1 MPKENKAK
9 SILTGIRV
17 IEMSH
22 VMAAPTS
29 GLMLAD
35 LGADVIKVERLPGGD
50 DVRKLAPFVEGDSAP
65 FSMMNRNKRSIAL
78 NLKTDEGKAA
88 LRKLV
93 EGADVFIEN
102 YRKGAMEHYG
112 VGYEQVK
119 ESCPGLVYC
128 SISGYGRT
136 GPFAEKGGFDLV
148 AQGMS
153 GLMSITGESSERP
166 PVKIGAPVTDITAGT
181 LGAMGIL
188 AALFHKANTGEGQF
202 VDTSLFEAG
211 IMHTYWQ
218 SAIFMASGEL
228 PVAMGS
234 AHPLMA
240 PYQAFQTSDGWL
252 NIGSANQGLW
262 QKLTILLGAPELAD
276 DPRFKEPKGRI
287 ENLAALQAELTG
299 YFKSDTTEGWQ
310 KKLEDAGIPAGPVL
324 NIDQMTSHEQTR
336 AREMVQDVGASDGSP
351 LRVIGHPV
359 KYSKTPAAINRRAP
373 GIGEHTAEVLA
384 EFGYSKE
391 EIEALLAAAEK

>member
-1 MPKENKAK
+1 MAEK
-9 SILTGIRV
+9 SKTLLDGVRV

-22 VMAAPTS
+22 VMAAPAT

-35 LGADVIKVERLPGGD
+35 MGADVIKVERLPLGD
-50 DVRKLAPFVEGDSAP
+50 DVRRLAPYVDEESAP
-65 FSMMNRNKRSIAL
+65 FAMMNRNKRSIGL

-88 LRKLV
+88 LKKLIK
-93 EGADVFIEN
+93 GADVFIEN
-102 YRKGAMEHYG
+102 YRQGAMEHYG

-119 ESCPGLVYC
+119 ADNPGLIYC

-136 GPFAEKGGFDLV
+136 GPYAEKGGFDLV

-153 GLMSITGESSERP
+153 GLMSITGESAERP
-166 PVKIGAPVTDITAGT
+166 PVKVGAPVTDITAGT

-188 AALFHKANTGEGQF
+188 AALFHKAQTGEGQF

-262 QKLTILLGAPELAD
+262 QKLTALLGVPELAD
-276 DPRFKEPKGRI
+276 DERFREPKDRM
-287 ENLAALQAELTG
+287 ENLAELVDELTG
-299 YFKSDTTEGWQ
+299 FFKTDTTDAWQ
-310 KKLEDAGIPAGPVL
+310 QKLEDAGIPAGPVL
-324 NIDQMTSHEQTR
+324 NIEQMTANEQTL
-336 AREMVQDVGASDGSP
+336 ARDMVADVGSSQGSS
-351 LRVIGHPV
+351 LRVLGHPV
-359 KYSKTPAAINRRAP
+359 KYSETPAAIQRRAP
-373 GIGEHTAEVLA
+373 GLGEHTEEVLA
-384 EFGYSKE
+384 EFGFTE
-391 EIEALLAAAEK
+391 AEIEELRGQLT

>member
-1 MPKENKAK
+1 MVAK
-9 SILTGIRV
+9 SILSGVRV

-22 VMAAPTS
+22 VMAAPTC

-35 LGADVIKVERLPGGD
+35 MGADVIKVERLPGGD
-50 DVRKLAPFVEGDSAP
+50 DVRKLAPFVDDESAP
-65 FSMMNRNKRSIAL
+65 FSMMNRNKRSIGL
-78 NLKTDEGKAA
+78 NLKTDEGKAT

-102 YRKGAMEHYG
+102 YRKGAMENYG

-119 ESCPGLVYC
+119 DACPGLVYC

-136 GPFAEKGGFDLV
+136 GPYADKGGFDLV

-166 PVKIGAPVTDITAGT
+166 PVKVGAPVTDITAGT
-181 LGAMGIL
+181 LAAMGVL
-188 AALFHKANTGEGQF
+188 AALLHKTNTGEGQF

-240 PYQAFQTSDGWL
+240 PYQAFQTGDGWL

-262 QKLTILLGAPELAD
+262 KKLTALLGVPELAE
-276 DPRFKEPKGRI
+276 DPRFIEPKDRMQ
-287 ENLAALQAELTG
+287 NLADLVEELSG
-299 YFKSDTTEGWQ
+299 FFKSDTTAAWQ
-310 KKLEDAGIPAGPVL
+310 QKLEDAGIPAGPVL
-324 NIDQMTSHEQTR
+324 NVDQMTSNEQTL
-336 AREMVQDVGASDGSP
+336 AREMVQDVGASTGSS

-359 KYSKTPAAINRRAP
+359 KYSETPAKINRRAP
-373 GIGEHTAEVLA
+373 GVGEHTTEVLA
-384 EFGYSKE
+384 EVGYSEE
-391 EIEALLAAAEK
+391 EIGDLVKASAIEI

>member
-1 MPKENKAK
+1 MLQEPKSLLA
-9 SILTGIRV
+9 GVRV

-22 VMAAPTS
+22 VMAAPTT

-35 LGADVIKVERLPGGD
+35 MGADVIKVERLPMGD
-50 DVRKLAPFVEGDSAP
+50 DVRRLAPYVDDESAP
-65 FSMMNRNKRSIAL
+65 FAMMNRNKRSIGL
-78 NLKTDEGKAA
+78 NLKTDAGKAA
-88 LRKLV
+88 LKRLI
-93 EGADVFIEN
+93 EGADVFVEN
-102 YRKGAMEHYG
+102 YRQGAMEHYG
-112 VGYEQVK
+112 VGYEQIK
-119 ESCPGLVYC
+119 DDNPGLIYC

-136 GPFAEKGGFDLV
+136 GPYAEKGGFDLV

-166 PVKIGAPVTDITAGT
+166 PVKVGAPVTDITAGT

-188 AALFHKANTGEGQF
+188 GALFHKAQSGEGQF

-262 QKLTILLGAPELAD
+262 QKLTAFLGLPELAD
-276 DPRFKEPKGRI
+276 DPRFREPKDRI
-287 ENLAALQAELTG
+287 DNLAELVDELTG
-299 YFKSDTTEGWQ
+299 FFKTDTTEAWQ
-310 KKLEDAGIPAGPVL
+310 QKLEAAGIPAGPVL
-324 NIDQMTSHEQTR
+324 NIEQMTTNEQTL
-336 AREMVQDVGASDGSP
+336 ARDMVADVGSSEGSS
-351 LRVIGHPV
+351 LRVLGHPV
-359 KYSKTPAAINRRAP
+359 KYSETPAAIQRRAP
-373 GIGEHTAEVLA
+373 GLGEHTEEVLK
-384 EFGYSKE
+384 EFGFSVE
-391 EIEALLAAAEK
+391 EIAELLFR

>member
-1 MPKENKAK
+1 MVAK
-9 SILTGIRV
+9 SILSGVRV

-22 VMAAPTS
+22 VMAAPTC

-35 LGADVIKVERLPGGD
+35 MGADVIKVERLPGGD
-50 DVRKLAPFVEGDSAP
+50 DVRKLAPFVDDESAP
-65 FSMMNRNKRSIAL
+65 FSMMNRNKRSIGL

-93 EGADVFIEN
+93 ESADVFIEN
-102 YRKGAMEHYG
+102 YRKGAMENYG

-119 ESCPGLVYC
+119 DACPGLVYC

-136 GPFAEKGGFDLV
+136 GPYADKGGFDLV

-166 PVKIGAPVTDITAGT
+166 PVKVGAPVTDITAGT
-181 LGAMGIL
+181 LAAMGVL
-188 AALFHKANTGEGQF
+188 AALLHKANTGEGQF

-262 QKLTILLGAPELAD
+262 KKLTALLGVPELAE
-276 DPRFKEPKGRI
+276 DPRFVEPKDRM
-287 ENLAALQAELTG
+287 ENLADLVGELSG
-299 YFKSDTTEGWQ
+299 FFKTDTTAAWQ
-310 KKLEDAGIPAGPVL
+310 QKLEDAGIPAGPVL
-324 NIDQMTSHEQTR
+324 NIDQMTSNEQTL
-336 AREMVQDVGASDGSP
+336 AREMVQDVGASTGSS
-351 LRVIGHPV
+351 LRVLGHPV
-359 KYSKTPAAINRRAP
+359 KYSETPAKINRRAP
-373 GIGEHTAEVLA
+373 GVGEHTAEVLA
-384 EFGYSKE
+384 EVGYSEE
-391 EIEALLAAAEK
+391 EILEMVKAEAIEK

>member
-1 MPKENKAK
+1 MLQEPKSLLA
-9 SILTGIRV
+9 GVRV

-22 VMAAPTS
+22 VMAAPTT

-35 LGADVIKVERLPGGD
+35 MGADVIKVERLPMGD
-50 DVRKLAPFVEGDSAP
+50 DVRRLEPYVDDESAP
-65 FSMMNRNKRSIAL
+65 FAMMNRNKRSIGL
-78 NLKTDEGKAA
+78 NLKTDVGKAA
-88 LRKLV
+88 LKRLIK
-93 EGADVFIEN
+93 GADVFVEN
-102 YRKGAMEHYG
+102 YRQGAMEHYG
-112 VGYEQVK
+112 VGYEQIK
-119 ESCPGLVYC
+119 DDNLGLIYC

-136 GPFAEKGGFDLV
+136 GPYAEKGGFDLV

-153 GLMSITGESSERP
+153 GIMSITGESAERP
-166 PVKIGAPVTDITAGT
+166 PVKVGAPVTDITAGT

-188 AALFHKANTGEGQF
+188 GALFHKAQSGEGQF

-262 QKLTILLGAPELAD
+262 QKLTAFLGVPELAD
-276 DPRFKEPKGRI
+276 DPRFREPKDRI
-287 ENLAALQAELTG
+287 DNLAELVDELTSF
-299 YFKSDTTEGWQ
+299 FKTDTTEAWQ
-310 KKLEDAGIPAGPVL
+310 QKLEAAGIPAGPVL
-324 NIDQMTSHEQTR
+324 NIEQMTANEQTL
-336 AREMVQDVGASDGSP
+336 ARDMVADVGSSEGSS
-351 LRVIGHPV
+351 LRVLGHPV
-359 KYSKTPAAINRRAP
+359 KYSETPAAIQRRAP
-373 GIGEHTAEVLA
+373 GLGEHTEEVLK
-384 EFGYSKE
+384 EFGFSVE
-391 EIEALLAAAEK
+391 EIAELLFR

>member
-1 MPKENKAK
+1 MLQEPKSLLA
-9 SILTGIRV
+9 GVRV

-22 VMAAPTS
+22 VMAAPTT

-35 LGADVIKVERLPGGD
+35 MGADVIKVERLPMGD
-50 DVRKLAPFVEGDSAP
+50 DVRRLEPYVDDESAP
-65 FSMMNRNKRSIAL
+65 FAMMNRNKRSIGL
-78 NLKTDEGKAA
+78 NLKTDVGKAA
-88 LRKLV
+88 LKRLI
-93 EGADVFIEN
+93 EGADVFVEN
-102 YRKGAMEHYG
+102 YRQGAMEHYG
-112 VGYEQVK
+112 VGYEQIK
-119 ESCPGLVYC
+119 DDNLGLIYC

-136 GPFAEKGGFDLV
+136 GPYAEKGGFDLV

-153 GLMSITGESSERP
+153 GIMSITGESAERP
-166 PVKIGAPVTDITAGT
+166 PVKVGAPVTDITAGT

-188 AALFHKANTGEGQF
+188 GALFHKAQSGEGQF

-262 QKLTILLGAPELAD
+262 QKLTAFLGVPELAD
-276 DPRFKEPKGRI
+276 DPRFREPKDRI
-287 ENLAALQAELTG
+287 DNLAELVDELTSF
-299 YFKSDTTEGWQ
+299 FKTDTTEAWQ
-310 KKLEDAGIPAGPVL
+310 QKLEAAGIPAGPVL
-324 NIDQMTSHEQTR
+324 NIEQMTANEQTL
-336 AREMVQDVGASDGSP
+336 ARDMVADVGSSEGSS
-351 LRVIGHPV
+351 LRVLGHPV
-359 KYSKTPAAINRRAP
+359 KYSETPATIQRRAP
-373 GIGEHTAEVLA
+373 GLGEHTEEVLK
-384 EFGYSKE
+384 EFGFSVE
-391 EIEALLAAAEK
+391 EIAELLFR

>member
-1 MPKENKAK
+1 MLQEPKSLLADV
-9 SILTGIRV
+9 RV

-22 VMAAPTS
+22 VMAAPTT

-35 LGADVIKVERLPGGD
+35 MGADVIKVERLPMGD
-50 DVRKLAPFVEGDSAP
+50 DVRRLAPYVDDESAP
-65 FSMMNRNKRSIAL
+65 FAMMNRNKRSIGL
-78 NLKTDEGKAA
+78 NLKTDVGKAA
-88 LRKLV
+88 LKRLI
-93 EGADVFIEN
+93 EGADVFVEN
-102 YRKGAMEHYG
+102 YRQGAMEHYG
-112 VGYEQVK
+112 VGYEQIK
-119 ESCPGLVYC
+119 DDNLGLIYC

-136 GPFAEKGGFDLV
+136 GPYAEKGGFDLV

-153 GLMSITGESSERP
+153 GIMSITGESAERP
-166 PVKIGAPVTDITAGT
+166 PVKVGAPVTDITAGT

-188 AALFHKANTGEGQF
+188 GALFHKAQSGEGQF

-262 QKLTILLGAPELAD
+262 QKLTAFLGVPELAD
-276 DPRFKEPKGRI
+276 DPRFREPKDRI
-287 ENLAALQAELTG
+287 DNLAELVDELTSF
-299 YFKSDTTEGWQ
+299 FKTDTTEAWQ
-310 KKLEDAGIPAGPVL
+310 QKLEAAGIPAGPVL
-324 NIDQMTSHEQTR
+324 NIEQMTANEQTL
-336 AREMVQDVGASDGSP
+336 ARDMVADVGSSEGSS
-351 LRVIGHPV
+351 LRVLGHPV
-359 KYSKTPAAINRRAP
+359 KYSETPA
-373 GIGEHTAEVLA
+373 
-384 EFGYSKE
+384 
-391 EIEALLAAAEK
+391 

>member
-1 MPKENKAK
+1 MLQEPKSLLA
-9 SILTGIRV
+9 GVRV

-22 VMAAPTS
+22 VMAAPTT

-35 LGADVIKVERLPGGD
+35 MGADVIKVERLPMGD
-50 DVRKLAPFVEGDSAP
+50 DVRRLEPYVDDESAP
-65 FSMMNRNKRSIAL
+65 FAMMNRNKRSIGL
-78 NLKTDEGKAA
+78 NLKTDVGKAA
-88 LRKLV
+88 LKRLI
-93 EGADVFIEN
+93 EGADVFVEN
-102 YRKGAMEHYG
+102 YRQGAMEHYG
-112 VGYEQVK
+112 VGYEQIK
-119 ESCPGLVYC
+119 DDNPGLIYC

-136 GPFAEKGGFDLV
+136 GPYAEKGGFDLV

-153 GLMSITGESSERP
+153 GIMSITGESAERP
-166 PVKIGAPVTDITAGT
+166 PVKVGAPVTDITAGT

-188 AALFHKANTGEGQF
+188 GALFHKAQSGEGQF

-262 QKLTILLGAPELAD
+262 QKLTAFLGVPELAD
-276 DPRFKEPKGRI
+276 DPRFREPKDRI
-287 ENLAALQAELTG
+287 DNLAELVDELTSF
-299 YFKSDTTEGWQ
+299 FKTDTTEAWQ
-310 KKLEDAGIPAGPVL
+310 QKLEAAGIPAGPVL
-324 NIDQMTSHEQTR
+324 NIEQMTANEQTL
-336 AREMVQDVGASDGSP
+336 ARDMVADVGSSEGSS
-351 LRVIGHPV
+351 LRVLGHPV
-359 KYSKTPAAINRRAP
+359 KYSETPAAIQRRAP
-373 GIGEHTAEVLA
+373 GLGEHTEEVLK
-384 EFGYSKE
+384 EFGFSVE
-391 EIEALLAAAEK
+391 EIAELLFR

>member
-1 MPKENKAK
+1 MLQEPKSLLA
-9 SILTGIRV
+9 GVRV

-22 VMAAPTS
+22 VMAAPTT

-35 LGADVIKVERLPGGD
+35 MGADVIKVERLPMGD
-50 DVRKLAPFVEGDSAP
+50 DVRRLEPYVDDESAP
-65 FSMMNRNKRSIAL
+65 FAMMNRNKRSIGL
-78 NLKTDEGKAA
+78 NLKTDVGKAA
-88 LRKLV
+88 LKRLI
-93 EGADVFIEN
+93 EGADVFVEN
-102 YRKGAMEHYG
+102 YRQGAMEHYG
-112 VGYEQVK
+112 VGYEQIK
-119 ESCPGLVYC
+119 DDNLGLIYC

-136 GPFAEKGGFDLV
+136 GPYAEKGGFDLV

-153 GLMSITGESSERP
+153 GIMSITGESAERP
-166 PVKIGAPVTDITAGT
+166 PVKVGAPVTDITAGT

-188 AALFHKANTGEGQF
+188 GALFHKAQSGEGQF

-262 QKLTILLGAPELAD
+262 QKLTAFLGVPELAD
-276 DPRFKEPKGRI
+276 DPRFREPKDRI
-287 ENLAALQAELTG
+287 DNLADLVDELTSF
-299 YFKSDTTEGWQ
+299 FKTDTTEAWQ
-310 KKLEDAGIPAGPVL
+310 QKLEAAGIPAGPVL
-324 NIDQMTSHEQTR
+324 NIEQMTANEQTL
-336 AREMVQDVGASDGSP
+336 ARDMVADVGSSEGSS
-351 LRVIGHPV
+351 LRVLGHPV
-359 KYSKTPAAINRRAP
+359 KYSETPAAIQRRAP
-373 GIGEHTAEVLA
+373 GLGEHTEEVLK
-384 EFGYSKE
+384 EFGFSVE
-391 EIEALLAAAEK
+391 EIAELLFR

>member
-1 MPKENKAK
+1 LAENSK
-9 SILTGIRV
+9 SLLAGVRV

-22 VMAAPTS
+22 VMAAPTT

-35 LGADVIKVERLPGGD
+35 MGADVIKVERLPMGD
-50 DVRKLAPFVEGDSAP
+50 DVRRLAPYVDDESAP
-65 FSMMNRNKRSIAL
+65 FAMMNRNKRSIGL
-78 NLKTDEGKAA
+78 DLKTDEGKAA
-88 LRKLV
+88 LKKLI

-102 YRKGAMEHYG
+102 YRQGAMEHYG

-119 ESCPGLVYC
+119 ADNPGLIYC

-136 GPFAEKGGFDLV
+136 GPYAEKGGFDLV

-153 GLMSITGESSERP
+153 GLMSITGEGAERP
-166 PVKIGAPVTDITAGT
+166 PVKVGAPVTDITAGT

-188 AALFHKANTGEGQF
+188 AALFHKTQTGEGQF

-262 QKLTILLGAPELAD
+262 QKLTALLGVPELAD
-276 DPRFKEPKGRI
+276 DPRFREPKDRMD
-287 ENLAALQAELTG
+287 NLAELVDELTG
-299 YFKSDTTEGWQ
+299 FFKTDTTEAWQ
-310 KKLEDAGIPAGPVL
+310 QKLEDAGIPAGPVL
-324 NIDQMTSHEQTR
+324 NIEQMTSNEQTV
-336 AREMVQDVGASDGSP
+336 AREMVADVGSSKGSS
-351 LRVIGHPV
+351 LRVLGHPV
-359 KYSKTPAAINRRAP
+359 KYSETPAAIHRRAP
-373 GIGEHTAEVLA
+373 GLGEHTEEVLE
-384 EFGYSKE
+384 EFGFSAE
-391 EIEALLAAAEK
+391 EIEELRGQLT

>member
-1 MPKENKAK
+1 MLQEPKSLLA
-9 SILTGIRV
+9 GVRV

-22 VMAAPTS
+22 VMAAPTT

-35 LGADVIKVERLPGGD
+35 MGADVIKVERLPMGD
-50 DVRKLAPFVEGDSAP
+50 DVRRLEPYVDDESAP
-65 FSMMNRNKRSIAL
+65 FAMMNRNKRSIGL
-78 NLKTDEGKAA
+78 NLKTDVGKAA
-88 LRKLV
+88 LKRLIK
-93 EGADVFIEN
+93 GADVFVEN
-102 YRKGAMEHYG
+102 YRQGSMEHYG
-112 VGYEQVK
+112 VGYEQIK
-119 ESCPGLVYC
+119 DDNPGLIYC

-136 GPFAEKGGFDLV
+136 GPYAEKGGFDLV

-153 GLMSITGESSERP
+153 GIMSITGESAERP
-166 PVKIGAPVTDITAGT
+166 PVKVGAPVTDITAGT

-188 AALFHKANTGEGQF
+188 GALFHKAQSGEGQF

-262 QKLTILLGAPELAD
+262 QKLTAFLGVPELAD
-276 DPRFKEPKGRI
+276 DPRFREPKDRI
-287 ENLAALQAELTG
+287 DNLAELVDELTSF
-299 YFKSDTTEGWQ
+299 FKTDTTEAWQ
-310 KKLEDAGIPAGPVL
+310 QKLEAAGIPAGPVL
-324 NIDQMTSHEQTR
+324 NIEQMTANEQTL
-336 AREMVQDVGASDGSP
+336 ARDMVADVGSSEGSS
-351 LRVIGHPV
+351 LRVLGHPV
-359 KYSKTPAAINRRAP
+359 KYSETPAAIQRRAP
-373 GIGEHTAEVLA
+373 GLGEHTEEVLK
-384 EFGYSKE
+384 EFGFSVE
-391 EIEALLAAAEK
+391 EIAELLFR

>member
-1 MPKENKAK
+1 MGTK
-9 SILTGIRV
+9 SILSGIRV

-22 VMAAPTS
+22 VMAAPAT

-35 LGADVIKVERLPGGD
+35 MGADVIKVERLPGGD
-50 DVRKLAPFVEGDSAP
+50 DVRKLAPFVEGESAP
-65 FSMMNRNKRSIAL
+65 FSMMNRNKRSIGL

-93 EGADVFIEN
+93 EGADVFVEN

-119 ESCPGLVYC
+119 ENCPGLIYC

-136 GPFAEKGGFDLV
+136 GPYAEKGGFDLV

-166 PVKIGAPVTDITAGT
+166 PVKVGAPVTDITAGT

-218 SAIFMASGEL
+218 SAIFMASNEL

-252 NIGSANQGLW
+252 NIGAANPGLW
-262 QKLTILLGAPELAD
+262 KKLTELLGMPELAD
-276 DPRFKEPKGRI
+276 DPRFSEPEGRI
-287 ENLAALQAELTG
+287 INLLALVEELTG
-299 YFKSDTTEGWQ
+299 FFKTDTTEAWQ
-310 KKLEDAGIPAGPVL
+310 NKLEEAGIPAGPVL
-324 NIDQMTSHEQTR
+324 NIEQMTSNEQTL
-336 AREMVQDVGASDGSP
+336 ARDMIQDVGSSDGSS

-359 KYSKTPAAINRRAP
+359 KYSETPAKINRRAP
-373 GIGEHTAEVLA
+373 RIGEHTAEVLA
-384 EFGYSKE
+384 EFGYSE
-391 EIEALLAAAEK
+391 DEIAKTMKAAE

>member
-1 MPKENKAK
+1 MLQEPKSLLA
-9 SILTGIRV
+9 GVRV

-22 VMAAPTS
+22 VMAAPTT

-35 LGADVIKVERLPGGD
+35 MGADVIKVERLPMGD
-50 DVRKLAPFVEGDSAP
+50 DVRRLEPYVDDESAP
-65 FSMMNRNKRSIAL
+65 FAMMNRNKRSIGL
-78 NLKTDEGKAA
+78 NLKTDVGKAA
-88 LRKLV
+88 LKRLI
-93 EGADVFIEN
+93 EGADVFVEN
-102 YRKGAMEHYG
+102 YRQGAMEHYG
-112 VGYEQVK
+112 VGYEQIK
-119 ESCPGLVYC
+119 DDNLGLIYC

-136 GPFAEKGGFDLV
+136 GPYAEKGGFDLV

-153 GLMSITGESSERP
+153 GIMSITGESAERP
-166 PVKIGAPVTDITAGT
+166 PVKVGAPVTDITAGT

-188 AALFHKANTGEGQF
+188 GALFHKAQSGEGQF

-262 QKLTILLGAPELAD
+262 QKLTAFLGVPELAD
-276 DPRFKEPKGRI
+276 DPRFREPKDRI
-287 ENLAALQAELTG
+287 DNLAELVDELTG
-299 YFKSDTTEGWQ
+299 FFKTDTTEAWQ
-310 KKLEDAGIPAGPVL
+310 QKLEAAGIPAGPVL
-324 NIDQMTSHEQTR
+324 NIEQMTANEQTL
-336 AREMVQDVGASDGSP
+336 ARDMVVDVGSSEGSS
-351 LRVIGHPV
+351 LRVLGHPV
-359 KYSKTPAAINRRAP
+359 KYSETPATIQRRAP
-373 GIGEHTAEVLA
+373 GLGEHTEEVLK
-384 EFGYSKE
+384 EFGFSVE
-391 EIEALLAAAEK
+391 EIAELLFR

>member
-1 MPKENKAK
+1 MLQEPKSLLA
-9 SILTGIRV
+9 GVRV

-22 VMAAPTS
+22 VMAAPTT

-35 LGADVIKVERLPGGD
+35 MGADVIKVERLPMGD
-50 DVRKLAPFVEGDSAP
+50 DVRRLEPYVDDESAP
-65 FSMMNRNKRSIAL
+65 FAMMNRNKRSIGL
-78 NLKTDEGKAA
+78 NLKTDVGKAA
-88 LRKLV
+88 LKRLI
-93 EGADVFIEN
+93 EGADVFVEN
-102 YRKGAMEHYG
+102 YRQGAMEHYG
-112 VGYEQVK
+112 VGYEQIK
-119 ESCPGLVYC
+119 DDNLGLIYC

-136 GPFAEKGGFDLV
+136 GPYAEKGGFDLV

-153 GLMSITGESSERP
+153 GIMSITGESAERP
-166 PVKIGAPVTDITAGT
+166 PVKVGAPVTDITAGT

-188 AALFHKANTGEGQF
+188 GALFHKAQSGEGQF

-262 QKLTILLGAPELAD
+262 QKLTAFLGVPELAD
-276 DPRFKEPKGRI
+276 DPRFREPKDRI
-287 ENLAALQAELTG
+287 DNLAELVDELTSF
-299 YFKSDTTEGWQ
+299 FKTDTTEAWQ
-310 KKLEDAGIPAGPVL
+310 QKLEAAGIPAGPVL
-324 NIDQMTSHEQTR
+324 NIEQMTANEQTL
-336 AREMVQDVGASDGSP
+336 ARDMVADVGSSEGSS
-351 LRVIGHPV
+351 LRVLGHPV
-359 KYSKTPAAINRRAP
+359 KYSETPAAIQRRAP
-373 GIGEHTAEVLA
+373 GLGEHTEEVLK
-384 EFGYSKE
+384 EFGFSVE
-391 EIEALLAAAEK
+391 EIAELLFR

>member
-1 MPKENKAK
+1 MVAK
-9 SILTGIRV
+9 SILSGVRV

-22 VMAAPTS
+22 VMAAPTC

-35 LGADVIKVERLPGGD
+35 MGADVIKVERLPGGD
-50 DVRKLAPFVEGDSAP
+50 DVRKLAPFVDDESAP
-65 FSMMNRNKRSIAL
+65 FSMMNRNKRSIGL
-78 NLKTDEGKAA
+78 NLKTDGGKAA

-102 YRKGAMEHYG
+102 YRKGAMENYG

-119 ESCPGLVYC
+119 DACPGLVYC
-128 SISGYGRT
+128 AISGYGRT
-136 GPFAEKGGFDLV
+136 GPYADKGGFDLV

-153 GLMSITGESSERP
+153 GLMSITGESSKRP
-166 PVKIGAPVTDITAGT
+166 PVKVGAPVTDITAGT
-181 LGAMGIL
+181 LAAMGVL
-188 AALFHKANTGEGQF
+188 AALLHKANTGEGQF

-262 QKLTILLGAPELAD
+262 KKLTALLGVPELAE
-276 DPRFKEPKGRI
+276 DPRFVELKDRM
-287 ENLAALQAELTG
+287 ENLADLVEELSGFFMT
-299 YFKSDTTEGWQ
+299 DTTAVWQ
-310 KKLEDAGIPAGPVL
+310 QKLEDAGIPAGHVL
-324 NIDQMTSHEQTR
+324 NIDQMTSNEQTL
-336 AREMVQDVGASDGSP
+336 ARDMVQDVGASTGSS
-351 LRVIGHPV
+351 LRVLGHPV
-359 KYSKTPAAINRRAP
+359 KYSKTPAKINRRAP
-373 GIGEHTAEVLA
+373 GVGEHTAEVLA
-384 EFGYSKE
+384 EVGYTEE
-391 EIEALLAAAEK
+391 EIAEMVKAKAIEI

>member
-1 MPKENKAK
+1 MLQEPKSLLA
-9 SILTGIRV
+9 GVRV

-22 VMAAPTS
+22 VMAAPTT

-35 LGADVIKVERLPGGD
+35 MGADVIKVERLPMGD
-50 DVRKLAPFVEGDSAP
+50 DVRRLAPYVDDESAP
-65 FSMMNRNKRSIAL
+65 FAMMNRNKRSIGL
-78 NLKTDEGKAA
+78 NLKTDVGKAA
-88 LRKLV
+88 LKRLI
-93 EGADVFIEN
+93 EGADVFVEN
-102 YRKGAMEHYG
+102 YRQGAMEHYG
-112 VGYEQVK
+112 VGYEQIK
-119 ESCPGLVYC
+119 DDNPGLIYC

-136 GPFAEKGGFDLV
+136 GPYAEKGGFDLV

-153 GLMSITGESSERP
+153 GLMSITGESAERP
-166 PVKIGAPVTDITAGT
+166 PVKVGAPVTDITAGT

-188 AALFHKANTGEGQF
+188 GALFHKTQLGEGQF

-262 QKLTILLGAPELAD
+262 QKLTAFLGVPELAD
-276 DPRFKEPKGRI
+276 DPRFREPKDRMD
-287 ENLAALQAELTG
+287 NLAELVDELTG
-299 YFKSDTTEGWQ
+299 FFKTDTTEAWQ
-310 KKLEDAGIPAGPVL
+310 QKLEAAGIPAGPVL
-324 NIDQMTSHEQTR
+324 NIEQMTTNEQTL
-336 AREMVQDVGASDGSP
+336 ARDMVADVGSSEGSS
-351 LRVIGHPV
+351 LRVLGHPV
-359 KYSKTPAAINRRAP
+359 KYSETPATIQRRAP
-373 GIGEHTAEVLA
+373 GLGEHTEEVLK
-384 EFGYSKE
+384 EFGFSVE
-391 EIEALLAAAEK
+391 EIAELLFR

>member
-1 MPKENKAK
+1 MLQEPKSLLA
-9 SILTGIRV
+9 GVRV

-22 VMAAPTS
+22 VMAAPTT

-35 LGADVIKVERLPGGD
+35 MGADVIKVERLPMGD
-50 DVRKLAPFVEGDSAP
+50 DVRRLEPYVDDESAP
-65 FSMMNRNKRSIAL
+65 FAMMNRNKRSIGL
-78 NLKTDEGKAA
+78 NLKTDVGKAA
-88 LRKLV
+88 LKRLI
-93 EGADVFIEN
+93 EGADVFVEN
-102 YRKGAMEHYG
+102 YRQGAMEHYG
-112 VGYEQVK
+112 VGYEQIK
-119 ESCPGLVYC
+119 DDNLGLIYC

-136 GPFAEKGGFDLV
+136 GPYAEKGGFDLV

-153 GLMSITGESSERP
+153 GIMSITGESAERP
-166 PVKIGAPVTDITAGT
+166 PVKVGAPVTDITAGT

-188 AALFHKANTGEGQF
+188 GALFHKAQSGEGQF

-262 QKLTILLGAPELAD
+262 QKLTAFLGVPELAD
-276 DPRFKEPKGRI
+276 DPRFREPKDRI
-287 ENLAALQAELTG
+287 DNLAELVDELTG
-299 YFKSDTTEGWQ
+299 FFKTDTTEAWQ
-310 KKLEDAGIPAGPVL
+310 QKLEAAGIPAGPVL
-324 NIDQMTSHEQTR
+324 NIEQMTANEQTL
-336 AREMVQDVGASDGSP
+336 ARDMVADVGSSEGSS
-351 LRVIGHPV
+351 LRVLGHPV
-359 KYSKTPAAINRRAP
+359 KYSETPATIQRRAP
-373 GIGEHTAEVLA
+373 GLGEHTEEVLK
-384 EFGYSKE
+384 EFGFSVE
-391 EIEALLAAAEK
+391 EIAELLFR

>member
-1 MPKENKAK
+1 VLQEPKSLLA
-9 SILTGIRV
+9 GVRV

-22 VMAAPTS
+22 VMAAPTT

-35 LGADVIKVERLPGGD
+35 MGADVIKVERLPMGD
-50 DVRKLAPFVEGDSAP
+50 DVRRLEPYVDDESAP
-65 FSMMNRNKRSIAL
+65 FAMMNRNKRSIGL
-78 NLKTDEGKAA
+78 NLKTDVGKAA
-88 LRKLV
+88 LKRLI
-93 EGADVFIEN
+93 EGADVFVEN
-102 YRKGAMEHYG
+102 YRQGAMEHYG
-112 VGYEQVK
+112 VGYEQIK
-119 ESCPGLVYC
+119 DDNLGLIYC

-136 GPFAEKGGFDLV
+136 GPYAEKGGFDLV

-153 GLMSITGESSERP
+153 GIMSITGESAERP
-166 PVKIGAPVTDITAGT
+166 PVKVGAPVTDITAGT

-188 AALFHKANTGEGQF
+188 GALFHKAQSGEGQF

-262 QKLTILLGAPELAD
+262 QKLTAFLGVPELAD
-276 DPRFKEPKGRI
+276 DPRFREPKDRI
-287 ENLAALQAELTG
+287 DNLAELVDELTSF
-299 YFKSDTTEGWQ
+299 FKTDTTEAWQ
-310 KKLEDAGIPAGPVL
+310 QKLEAAGIPAGPVL
-324 NIDQMTSHEQTR
+324 NIEQMTANEQTL
-336 AREMVQDVGASDGSP
+336 ARDMVADVGSSEGSS
-351 LRVIGHPV
+351 LRVLGHPV
-359 KYSKTPAAINRRAP
+359 KYSETPAAIQRRAP
-373 GIGEHTAEVLA
+373 GLGEHTEEVLK
-384 EFGYSKE
+384 EFGFSVE
-391 EIEALLAAAEK
+391 EIAELLFR

>member
-1 MPKENKAK
+1 MLQEPKSLLA
-9 SILTGIRV
+9 GVRV

-22 VMAAPTS
+22 VMAAPTT

-35 LGADVIKVERLPGGD
+35 MGADVIKVERLPMGD
-50 DVRKLAPFVEGDSAP
+50 DVRRLEPYVDDESAP
-65 FSMMNRNKRSIAL
+65 FAMMNRNKRSIGL
-78 NLKTDEGKAA
+78 NLKTDVGKAA
-88 LRKLV
+88 LKRLIK
-93 EGADVFIEN
+93 GADVFVEN
-102 YRKGAMEHYG
+102 YRQGAMEHYG
-112 VGYEQVK
+112 VGYEQIK
-119 ESCPGLVYC
+119 DDNLGLIYC

-136 GPFAEKGGFDLV
+136 GPYAEKGGFDLV

-153 GLMSITGESSERP
+153 GIMSITGESAERP
-166 PVKIGAPVTDITAGT
+166 PVKVGAPVTDITAGT

-188 AALFHKANTGEGQF
+188 GALFHKAQSGEGQF

-262 QKLTILLGAPELAD
+262 QKLTAFLGVPELAD
-276 DPRFKEPKGRI
+276 DPRFREPKDRI
-287 ENLAALQAELTG
+287 DNLAELVDELTSF
-299 YFKSDTTEGWQ
+299 FKTDTTEAWQ
-310 KKLEDAGIPAGPVL
+310 QKLEAAGIPAGPVL
-324 NIDQMTSHEQTR
+324 NIEQMTANEQTL
-336 AREMVQDVGASDGSP
+336 ARDMVADVGSSEGSS
-351 LRVIGHPV
+351 LRVLGHPV
-359 KYSKTPAAINRRAP
+359 KYSETPATIQRRAP
-373 GIGEHTAEVLA
+373 GLGEHTEEVLK
-384 EFGYSKE
+384 EFGFSVE
-391 EIEALLAAAEK
+391 EIAELLFR

>member
-1 MPKENKAK
+1 MLQEPKSLLA
-9 SILTGIRV
+9 GVRV

-22 VMAAPTS
+22 VMAAPTT

-35 LGADVIKVERLPGGD
+35 MGADVIKVERLPMGD
-50 DVRKLAPFVEGDSAP
+50 DVRRLEPYVDDESAP
-65 FSMMNRNKRSIAL
+65 FAMMNRNKRSIGL
-78 NLKTDEGKAA
+78 NLKTDVGKAA
-88 LRKLV
+88 LKRLI
-93 EGADVFIEN
+93 EGADVFVEN
-102 YRKGAMEHYG
+102 YRQGAMEHYG
-112 VGYEQVK
+112 VGYEQIK
-119 ESCPGLVYC
+119 DDNLGLIYC

-136 GPFAEKGGFDLV
+136 GPYAEKGGFDLV

-153 GLMSITGESSERP
+153 GIMSITGESAERP
-166 PVKIGAPVTDITAGT
+166 PVKVGAPVTDITAGT

-188 AALFHKANTGEGQF
+188 GALFHKAQSGEGQF

-262 QKLTILLGAPELAD
+262 QKLTAFLGVPELAD
-276 DPRFKEPKGRI
+276 DPRFREPKDRMD
-287 ENLAALQAELTG
+287 NLAELVDELTG
-299 YFKSDTTEGWQ
+299 FFKTDTTEAWQ
-310 KKLEDAGIPAGPVL
+310 QKLEAAGIPAGPVL
-324 NIDQMTSHEQTR
+324 NIEQMTANEQTL
-336 AREMVQDVGASDGSP
+336 ARDMVADVGSSEGSS
-351 LRVIGHPV
+351 LRVLGHPV
-359 KYSKTPAAINRRAP
+359 KYSETPAAIQRRAP
-373 GIGEHTAEVLA
+373 GLGEHTEEVLK
-384 EFGYSKE
+384 EFGFSVE
-391 EIEALLAAAEK
+391 EIAELLFR

>member
-1 MPKENKAK
+1 MLQEPKSLLA
-9 SILTGIRV
+9 GVRV

-22 VMAAPTS
+22 VMAAPTT

-35 LGADVIKVERLPGGD
+35 MGADVIKVERLPMGD
-50 DVRKLAPFVEGDSAP
+50 DVRRLEPYVDDESAP
-65 FSMMNRNKRSIAL
+65 FAMMNRNKRSIGL
-78 NLKTDEGKAA
+78 NLKTDAGKAA
-88 LRKLV
+88 LKRLI
-93 EGADVFIEN
+93 EGADVFVEN
-102 YRKGAMEHYG
+102 YRQGAMEHYG
-112 VGYEQVK
+112 VGYEQIK
-119 ESCPGLVYC
+119 DDNLGLIYC

-136 GPFAEKGGFDLV
+136 GPYAEKGGFDLV

-153 GLMSITGESSERP
+153 GIMSITGESAERP
-166 PVKIGAPVTDITAGT
+166 PVKVGAPVTDITAGT

-188 AALFHKANTGEGQF
+188 GALFHKAQSGEGQF

-262 QKLTILLGAPELAD
+262 QKLTAFLGVPELAD
-276 DPRFKEPKGRI
+276 DPRFREPKDRI
-287 ENLAALQAELTG
+287 DNLAELVDELTSF
-299 YFKSDTTEGWQ
+299 FKTDTTEAWQ
-310 KKLEDAGIPAGPVL
+310 QKLEAAGIPAGPVL
-324 NIDQMTSHEQTR
+324 NIEQMTANEQTL
-336 AREMVQDVGASDGSP
+336 ARDMVADVGSSEGSS
-351 LRVIGHPV
+351 LRVLGHPV
-359 KYSKTPAAINRRAP
+359 KYSETPAAIQRRAP
-373 GIGEHTAEVLA
+373 GLGEHTEEVLK
-384 EFGYSKE
+384 EFGFSVE
-391 EIEALLAAAEK
+391 EIAELLFR

>member
-1 MPKENKAK
+1 MLQEPKSLLA
-9 SILTGIRV
+9 GVRV

-22 VMAAPTS
+22 VMAAPTT

-35 LGADVIKVERLPGGD
+35 MGADVIKVERLPMGD
-50 DVRKLAPFVEGDSAP
+50 DVRRLEPYVDDESAP
-65 FSMMNRNKRSIAL
+65 FAMMNRNKRSIGL
-78 NLKTDEGKAA
+78 NLKTDVGKAA
-88 LRKLV
+88 LKRLI
-93 EGADVFIEN
+93 EGADVFVEN
-102 YRKGAMEHYG
+102 YRQGAMEHYG
-112 VGYEQVK
+112 VGYEQIK
-119 ESCPGLVYC
+119 DDNLGLIYC

-136 GPFAEKGGFDLV
+136 GPYAEKGGFDLV

-153 GLMSITGESSERP
+153 GLMSITGESAERP
-166 PVKIGAPVTDITAGT
+166 PVKVGAPVTDITAGT

-188 AALFHKANTGEGQF
+188 GALFHKAQSGEGQF

-262 QKLTILLGAPELAD
+262 QKLTAFLGVPELAD
-276 DPRFKEPKGRI
+276 DPRFREPKDRI
-287 ENLAALQAELTG
+287 DNLAELVDELTSF
-299 YFKSDTTEGWQ
+299 FKTDTTEAWQ
-310 KKLEDAGIPAGPVL
+310 QKLEAAGIPAGPVL
-324 NIDQMTSHEQTR
+324 NIEQMTANEQTL
-336 AREMVQDVGASDGSP
+336 ARDMVADVGSSEGSS
-351 LRVIGHPV
+351 LRVLGHPV
-359 KYSKTPAAINRRAP
+359 KYSETPATIQRRAP
-373 GIGEHTAEVLA
+373 GLGEHTEEVLK
-384 EFGYSKE
+384 EFGFSVE
-391 EIEALLAAAEK
+391 EIAELLFR

>member
-1 MPKENKAK
+1 MLQEPKSLLA
-9 SILTGIRV
+9 GVRV

-22 VMAAPTS
+22 VMAAPTT

-35 LGADVIKVERLPGGD
+35 MGADVIKVERLPMGD
-50 DVRKLAPFVEGDSAP
+50 DVRRLEPYVDDESAP
-65 FSMMNRNKRSIAL
+65 FAMMNRNKRSIGL
-78 NLKTDEGKAA
+78 NLKTDVGKAA
-88 LRKLV
+88 LKRLI
-93 EGADVFIEN
+93 EGADVFVEN
-102 YRKGAMEHYG
+102 YRQGAMEHYG
-112 VGYEQVK
+112 VGYEQIK
-119 ESCPGLVYC
+119 DDNLGLIYC

-136 GPFAEKGGFDLV
+136 GPYAEKGGFDLV

-153 GLMSITGESSERP
+153 GIMSITGESAERP
-166 PVKIGAPVTDITAGT
+166 PVKVGAPVTDITAGT

-188 AALFHKANTGEGQF
+188 GALFHKAQSGEGQF

-262 QKLTILLGAPELAD
+262 QKLTAFLGVPELAD
-276 DPRFKEPKGRI
+276 DPRFREPKDRI
-287 ENLAALQAELTG
+287 DNLAELVDELTSF
-299 YFKSDTTEGWQ
+299 FKTDTTEAWQ
-310 KKLEDAGIPAGPVL
+310 QKLEAAGIPAGPVL
-324 NIDQMTSHEQTR
+324 NIEQMTANEQTL
-336 AREMVQDVGASDGSP
+336 ARDMVADVGSSEGSS
-351 LRVIGHPV
+351 LRVLGHPV
-359 KYSKTPAAINRRAP
+359 KYSETPAAIQRRAP
-373 GIGEHTAEVLA
+373 GLGEHTEEVLK
-384 EFGYSKE
+384 EFGFSAE
-391 EIEALLAAAEK
+391 EIAELLFR

>member
-1 MPKENKAK
+1 MTSK

-22 VMAAPTS
+22 VMAAPTC

-50 DVRKLAPFVEGDSAP
+50 DVRKLAPFVGGESAP
-65 FSMMNRNKRSIAL
+65 FSMMNRNKRSIGL

-88 LRKLV
+88 LRKLL
-93 EGADVFIEN
+93 GSADVFIEN
-102 YRKGAMEHYG
+102 YRKGAMEYYG
-112 VGYEQVK
+112 VGYDQVK
-119 ESCPGLVYC
+119 EDCPQLVYC

-136 GPFAEKGGFDLV
+136 GPYADKGGFDLV

-153 GLMSITGESSERP
+153 GLMSITGESAQRP
-166 PVKIGAPVTDITAGT
+166 PVKVGAPVTDITAGT

-218 SAIFMASGEL
+218 SAIFMASGKL

-252 NIGSANQGLW
+252 NVGSANQGLW
-262 QKLTILLGAPELAD
+262 HKLVVLLGVPEMAK
-276 DPRFKEPKGRI
+276 DPRFIEPEDRMKNLVVLEEKLTRI
-287 ENLAALQAELTG
+287 
-299 YFKSDTTEGWQ
+299 FKTKTTEVWQ
-310 KKLEDAGIPAGPVL
+310 KNLDDIGIPAGPVL
-324 NIDQMTSHEQTR
+324 NINQMTSHEQTIAR
-336 AREMVQDVGASDGSP
+336 AMVQDVGSSDGSS
-351 LRVIGHPV
+351 LRVLGHPV
-359 KYSKTPAAINRRAP
+359 KYSETPAVINRRAP
-373 GIGEHTAEVLA
+373 AVGEHTAEVLS
-384 EFGYSKE
+384 EVGYSE
-391 EIEALLAAAEK
+391 DEIAEMAKLKAI

>member
-1 MPKENKAK
+1 MLQEPKSLLA
-9 SILTGIRV
+9 GVRV

-22 VMAAPTS
+22 VMAAPTT

-35 LGADVIKVERLPGGD
+35 MGADVIKVERLPMGD
-50 DVRKLAPFVEGDSAP
+50 DVRRLEPYVDDESAP
-65 FSMMNRNKRSIAL
+65 FAMMNRNKRSIGL
-78 NLKTDEGKAA
+78 NLKTDVGKAA
-88 LRKLV
+88 LKRLI
-93 EGADVFIEN
+93 EGADVFVEN
-102 YRKGAMEHYG
+102 YRQGAMEHYG
-112 VGYEQVK
+112 VGYEQIK
-119 ESCPGLVYC
+119 DDNLGLIYC

-136 GPFAEKGGFDLV
+136 GPYAEKGGFDLV

-153 GLMSITGESSERP
+153 GIMSITGESAERP
-166 PVKIGAPVTDITAGT
+166 PVKVGAPVTDITAGT

-188 AALFHKANTGEGQF
+188 GALFHKAQSGEGQF

-262 QKLTILLGAPELAD
+262 QKLTAVLGVPELAD
-276 DPRFKEPKGRI
+276 DPRFREPKDRMD
-287 ENLAALQAELTG
+287 NLAELVDELTG
-299 YFKSDTTEGWQ
+299 FFKTDTTEAWQ
-310 KKLEDAGIPAGPVL
+310 QKLEAAGIPAGPVL
-324 NIDQMTSHEQTR
+324 NIEQMTANEQTL
-336 AREMVQDVGASDGSP
+336 ARDMVADVGSSEGSS
-351 LRVIGHPV
+351 LRVLGHPV
-359 KYSKTPAAINRRAP
+359 KYSETPAAIQRRAP
-373 GIGEHTAEVLA
+373 GLGEHTEEVLK
-384 EFGYSKE
+384 EFGFSVE
-391 EIEALLAAAEK
+391 EIAELLFR

>member
-1 MPKENKAK
+1 MLQEPKSLLA
-9 SILTGIRV
+9 GVRV

-22 VMAAPTS
+22 VMAAPTT

-35 LGADVIKVERLPGGD
+35 MGADVIKVERLPMGD
-50 DVRKLAPFVEGDSAP
+50 DVRRLEPYVDDESAP
-65 FSMMNRNKRSIAL
+65 FAMMNRNKRSIGL
-78 NLKTDEGKAA
+78 NLKTDVGKAA
-88 LRKLV
+88 LKRLI
-93 EGADVFIEN
+93 EGADVFVEN
-102 YRKGAMEHYG
+102 YRQGAMEHYG
-112 VGYEQVK
+112 VGYEQIK
-119 ESCPGLVYC
+119 DDNLGLIYC

-136 GPFAEKGGFDLV
+136 GPYAEKGGFDLV

-153 GLMSITGESSERP
+153 GIMSITGESAERP
-166 PVKIGAPVTDITAGT
+166 PVKVGAPVTDITAGT

-188 AALFHKANTGEGQF
+188 GALFHKAQSGEGQF

-262 QKLTILLGAPELAD
+262 QKLTAFLGVPELAD
-276 DPRFKEPKGRI
+276 DPHFREPKDRMD
-287 ENLAALQAELTG
+287 NLAELVDELTG
-299 YFKSDTTEGWQ
+299 FFKTDTTEAWQ
-310 KKLEDAGIPAGPVL
+310 QKLEAAGIPAGPVL
-324 NIDQMTSHEQTR
+324 NIEQMTANEQTL
-336 AREMVQDVGASDGSP
+336 ARDMVVDVGSSEGSS
-351 LRVIGHPV
+351 LRVLGHPV
-359 KYSKTPAAINRRAP
+359 KYSETPATIQRRAP
-373 GIGEHTAEVLA
+373 GLGEHTEEVLK
-384 EFGYSKE
+384 EFGFSVE
-391 EIEALLAAAEK
+391 EIAELLFR

>member
-1 MPKENKAK
+1 MLQEPKSLLA
-9 SILTGIRV
+9 GVRV

-22 VMAAPTS
+22 VMAAPTT

-35 LGADVIKVERLPGGD
+35 MGADVIKVERLPMGD
-50 DVRKLAPFVEGDSAP
+50 DVRRLEPYVDDESAP
-65 FSMMNRNKRSIAL
+65 FAMMNRNKRSIGL
-78 NLKTDEGKAA
+78 NLKTDVGKAA
-88 LRKLV
+88 LKRLI
-93 EGADVFIEN
+93 EGADVFVEN
-102 YRKGAMEHYG
+102 YRQGAMEHYG
-112 VGYEQVK
+112 VGYEQIK
-119 ESCPGLVYC
+119 DDNLGLIYC

-136 GPFAEKGGFDLV
+136 GPYAEKGGFDLV

-153 GLMSITGESSERP
+153 GLMSITGESAERP
-166 PVKIGAPVTDITAGT
+166 PVKVGAPVTDITAGT

-188 AALFHKANTGEGQF
+188 GALFHKAQSGEGQF

-262 QKLTILLGAPELAD
+262 QKLTAFLGVPELAD
-276 DPRFKEPKGRI
+276 DPRFREPKDRI
-287 ENLAALQAELTG
+287 DNLAELVDELTSF
-299 YFKSDTTEGWQ
+299 FKTDTTEAWQ
-310 KKLEDAGIPAGPVL
+310 QKLEAAGIPAGPVL
-324 NIDQMTSHEQTR
+324 NIEQMTANEQTL
-336 AREMVQDVGASDGSP
+336 ARDMVADVGSSEGSS
-351 LRVIGHPV
+351 LRVLGHPV
-359 KYSKTPAAINRRAP
+359 KYSETPAAIQRRAP
-373 GIGEHTAEVLA
+373 GLGEHTEEVLK
-384 EFGYSKE
+384 EFGFSAE
-391 EIEALLAAAEK
+391 EIAELVFR

>member
-1 MPKENKAK
+1 MFQEPK
-9 SILTGIRV
+9 SLLSGVRV

-22 VMAAPTS
+22 VMAAPTT

-35 LGADVIKVERLPGGD
+35 MGADVIKVERLPMGD
-50 DVRKLAPFVEGDSAP
+50 DVRRLEPYVDDESAP
-65 FSMMNRNKRSIAL
+65 FAMMNRNKRSIGL
-78 NLKTDEGKAA
+78 NLKTDVGKAA
-88 LRKLV
+88 LKRLI
-93 EGADVFIEN
+93 EGADVFVEN
-102 YRKGAMEHYG
+102 YRQGAMEHYG
-112 VGYEQVK
+112 VGYEQIK
-119 ESCPGLVYC
+119 DDNLGLIYC

-136 GPFAEKGGFDLV
+136 GPYAEKGGFDLV

-153 GLMSITGESSERP
+153 GIMSITGESAERP
-166 PVKIGAPVTDITAGT
+166 PVKVGAPVTDITAGT

-188 AALFHKANTGEGQF
+188 GALFHKAQSGEGQF

-262 QKLTILLGAPELAD
+262 QKLTAFLGVPELAD
-276 DPRFKEPKGRI
+276 DPRFREPKDRI
-287 ENLAALQAELTG
+287 DNLAELVDELTG
-299 YFKSDTTEGWQ
+299 FFKTDTTEAWQ
-310 KKLEDAGIPAGPVL
+310 QKLEAAGIPAGPVL
-324 NIDQMTSHEQTR
+324 NIEQMTANEQTL
-336 AREMVQDVGASDGSP
+336 ARDMVADVGSSEGSS
-351 LRVIGHPV
+351 LRVLGHPV
-359 KYSKTPAAINRRAP
+359 KYSETPATIQRRAP
-373 GIGEHTAEVLA
+373 GLGEHTEEVLK
-384 EFGYSKE
+384 EFGFSVE
-391 EIEALLAAAEK
+391 EIAELLFR

>member
-1 MPKENKAK
+1 MSSK
-9 SILTGIRV
+9 SILSGVRV

-22 VMAAPTS
+22 VMAAPAC

-35 LGADVIKVERLPGGD
+35 MGADVIKVERLPGGD
-50 DVRKLAPFVEGDSAP
+50 DVRKLAPFVDDESAP
-65 FSMMNRNKRSIAL
+65 FSMMNRNKRSIGL
-78 NLKTDEGKAA
+78 NLKTEEGKAA
-88 LRKLV
+88 LKRLV

-102 YRKGAMEHYG
+102 YRKGAVEHYG
-112 VGYEQVK
+112 VGYEQLK
-119 ESCPGLVYC
+119 ESCPGLIYC

-136 GPFAEKGGFDLV
+136 GPYADKGGFDLV

-153 GLMSITGESSERP
+153 GLMSITGESAERP

-188 AALFHKANTGEGQF
+188 AALLHKANTGKGQY

-262 QKLTILLGAPELAD
+262 KKLTALLGVPELAED
-276 DPRFKEPKGRI
+276 ERFLEPKDRMA
-287 ENLAALQAELTG
+287 NLDALVEELTG
-299 YFKSDTTEGWQ
+299 HFKTDTTEAWQ
-310 KKLEDAGIPAGPVL
+310 QKLEDAGIPAGPVL
-324 NIDQMTSHEQTR
+324 NIDQMTSNEQTA
-336 AREMVQDVGASDGSP
+336 ARDMVQDVGSSQGSS

-359 KYSKTPAAINRRAP
+359 KYSKTPTKIHRRAP
-373 GIGEHTAEVLA
+373 NLGEHTEEILA
-384 EFGYSKE
+384 EFGFSEEKIAEMKE
-391 EIEALLAAAEK
+391 GEAI

>member
-1 MPKENKAK
+1 MLQEPKSLLA
-9 SILTGIRV
+9 GVRV

-22 VMAAPTS
+22 VMAAPTT

-35 LGADVIKVERLPGGD
+35 MGADVIKVERLPMGD
-50 DVRKLAPFVEGDSAP
+50 DVRRLEPYVDDESAP
-65 FSMMNRNKRSIAL
+65 FAMMNRNKRSIGL
-78 NLKTDEGKAA
+78 NLKTDVGKAA
-88 LRKLV
+88 LKRLI
-93 EGADVFIEN
+93 EGADVFVEN
-102 YRKGAMEHYG
+102 YRQGAMEHYG
-112 VGYEQVK
+112 VGYEQIK
-119 ESCPGLVYC
+119 DDNLGLIYC

-136 GPFAEKGGFDLV
+136 GPYAEKGGFDLV

-153 GLMSITGESSERP
+153 GIMSSTGESAERP
-166 PVKIGAPVTDITAGT
+166 PVKVGAPVTDITAGT

-188 AALFHKANTGEGQF
+188 GALFHKAQSGEGQF

-262 QKLTILLGAPELAD
+262 QKLTAFLGVPELAD
-276 DPRFKEPKGRI
+276 DPRFREPKDRI
-287 ENLAALQAELTG
+287 DNLAELVDELTSF
-299 YFKSDTTEGWQ
+299 FKTDTTEAWQ
-310 KKLEDAGIPAGPVL
+310 QKLEAAGIPAGPVL
-324 NIDQMTSHEQTR
+324 NIEQMTANEQTL
-336 AREMVQDVGASDGSP
+336 ARDMVVDVGSSEGSS
-351 LRVIGHPV
+351 LRVLGHPV
-359 KYSKTPAAINRRAP
+359 KYSETPAAIQRRAP
-373 GIGEHTAEVLA
+373 GLGEHTEEVLK
-384 EFGYSKE
+384 EFGFSVE
-391 EIEALLAAAEK
+391 EIAELLFR